1 MKICDFLLDNCLVPM
16 VTKPVSVEYSTDNAE
31 YSQLNISYSL
41 KELGKS
47 LRPSYKQV
55 FMHIKLLL
63 DCLSNINVNVSAD
76 QHVFTIIGSY
86 IKERLLKLIVNE
98 CLMYAVPETM
108 DDYQESTLV
117 DDVMRFEQMLAD
129 VFFIDPE
136 KDRELSDF
144 TQKFDTYFRQRFSK
158 KVLES
163 AREIMQKDLQ
173 DMATIAEGNT
183 AEEVAKNPFLFP
195 QCMISR
201 STLVCVW
208 YY

>member
-1 MKICDFLLDNCLVPM
+1 M
-16 VTKPVSVEYSTDNAE
+16 VTRPVSVEYSTDNAE
-31 YSQLNISYSL
+31 YLQLNISYSL

-63 DCLSNINVNVSAD
+63 DCLANINVNVSGH
-76 QHVFTIIGSY
+76 QHVFTIIGGL
-86 IKERLLKLIVNE
+86 IKERLLKLIVSE

-117 DDVMRFEQMLAD
+117 DDVSRFEQTLAD
-129 VFFIDPE
+129 AFFIDPE
-136 KDRELSDF
+136 TDRALSEF
-144 TQKFDTYFRQRFSK
+144 THNLDTLFRQRFSE

-163 AREIMQKDLQ
+163 AREIMHKNLQ
-173 DMATIAEGNT
+173 DMVIIAEGNT

-195 QCMISR
+195 QCMISK
-201 STLVCVW
+201 STLVSCK
-208 YY
+208 